1 MKKVFRWSMILVL
14 LVIIGAGATV
24 IHTIFQGGGD
34 EAVPPM
40 RGTSVLDAVSQ
51 IERMGLEVRVEQ
63 VQSTFPSGTVL
74 SQWPEP
80 GTKIGRNKVV
90 ILKVSKGGHRSSL
103 PDVRGL
109 EKDQAVKKLEGLGFT
124 IGDVLR
130 INDDNKPL
138 GVVLAQS
145 PSAPAM
151 VEKGHKID
159 LMISQGPAV
168 AGGKVSVPDVL
179 QMQEDVAS
187 KLLKESGLH
196 VSRTEYIL
204 TMNTPQGMVMGLSPK
219 AGTLV
224 DPGSSVTIKVAKEG
238 VPEKAKVEPPKEE
251 QSVKQKNVKVSMPG
265 MGGSQSQTE
274 QKTVKQSTKP
284 DKQVSGQQSV
294 TVETPEV
301 VPQET
306 GQVKVKPTRPDSS
319 VKTAKVRYQVPPLT
333 KPLQLKIE
341 IIDQAGS
348 RIIMDK
354 VVKGGEYISISESYG
369 QEAVVTIYLGGEF
382 VWQEKYR

>member
-1 MKKVFRWSMILVL
+1 MKKIFRWSMILVL
-14 LVIIGAGATV
+14 LVIVGAGATV
-24 IHTIFQGGGD
+24 IHTIFWGGGN

-40 RGTSVLDAVSQ
+40 RGISVLDAVSQ

-63 VQSTFPSGTVL
+63 VDSTFPSGTVL

-80 GTKIGRNKVV
+80 GTRIGRNKVV
-90 ILKVSKGGHRSSL
+90 ILKVSKGGHRTSL

-109 EKDQAVKKLEGLGFT
+109 EKDQAVKKLQGLGFS
-124 IGDVLR
+124 IGDILK
-130 INDDNKPL
+130 INDDTKPL

-151 VEKGHKID
+151 VEKGQKID
-159 LMISQGPAV
+159 LMISKGPAV

-179 QMQEDVAS
+179 QREEIVAQ
-187 KLLKESGLH
+187 KLIQESGLI
-196 VSRTEYIL
+196 VSNVEYIL

-224 DPGSSVTIKVAKEG
+224 NPGSGVILRVAKEG
-238 VPEKAKVEPPKEE
+238 VPETAKTEPPVKEKA
-251 QSVKQKNVKVSMPG
+251 VRVSMPG
-265 MGGSQSQTE
+265 MAKTEPSSQPVQQPSSLESQNSGETE
-274 QKTVKQSTKP
+274 VAPLETVPEEVKKP
-284 DKQVSGQQSV
+284 EAEIPG
-294 TVETPEV
+294 
-301 VPQET
+301 
-306 GQVKVKPTRPDSS
+306 
-319 VKTAKVRYQVPPLT
+319 KTAKIRYQVPPLT

-341 IIDQAGS
+341 LIDISGS
-348 RIIMDK
+348 RIILDK
-354 VVKGGEYISISESYG
+354 AVKGGEYISINETYG

>member
-1 MKKVFRWSMILVL
+1 MKKIFRWSMILVL
-14 LVIIGAGATV
+14 LVIVGAGATV
-24 IHTIFQGGGD
+24 IHTIFWGGGD

-63 VQSTFPSGTVL
+63 VDSTFPSGTVL

-80 GTKIGRNKVV
+80 GTRIGRNKVV
-90 ILKVSKGGHRSSL
+90 ILKVSKGGHRTSL

-109 EKDQAVKKLEGLGFT
+109 EKDQAVKKLEGLGFS
-124 IGDVLR
+124 IGDILK
-130 INDDNKPL
+130 INDDTKPL

-151 VEKGHKID
+151 VEKGQKID
-159 LMISQGPAV
+159 LMISKGPAV

-179 QMQEDVAS
+179 QREEIVAK
-187 KLLKESGLH
+187 KLIQESGLM
-196 VSRTEYIL
+196 VSNVEYII

-224 DPGSSVTIKVAKEG
+224 NPGSGVILRVAKEG
-238 VPEKAKVEPPKEE
+238 VPETAKTEPPVKE
-251 QSVKQKNVKVSMPG
+251 KAVKVSMPG
-265 MGGSQSQTE
+265 MGGTPHHTEKVETEQISQSVQ
-274 QKTVKQSTKP
+274 QP
-284 DKQVSGQQSV
+284 SG
-294 TVETPEV
+294 VESQNSGEGEV
-301 VPQET
+301 AVQET
-306 GQVKVKPTRPDSS
+306 LPEEVNKTEAEIPG
-319 VKTAKVRYQVPPLT
+319 KTAKIRYQVPPLT

-341 IIDQAGS
+341 LIDVSGS
-348 RIIMDK
+348 RIILDK
-354 VVKGGEYISISESYG
+354 AVKGGEYISINETYG